1 MLQPVKPKIGGQAVI
16 EGVMMRGPK
25 TTAVAVRKN
34 DDIVIKT
41 QENRSLQDKYKFL
54 KLPILRGVV
63 ALIEMLVLGIQTLS
77 YSASVAGLE
86 DEEELTGKDIAF
98 ALVSALGFAVLL
110 FIVLPTLAVRYISG
124 NLQNSFLLS
133 LVEGLIR
140 IAIFVTYIAVISLM
154 KDIRRVFEYHGAE
167 HKVVHCYENNEK
179 LTPENAQKYSTIHP
193 RCGTSFMMIVMVVSI
208 LLFSFMGW
216 PGVILR
222 IVSRIVML
230 PIVSG
235 VSYEFIRLAGK
246 CNNPIIRIL
255 NASGMWLQRLTT
267 REPDKAQLEVAI
279 AALKSVLN

>member
-86 DEEELTGKDIAF
+86 DEEELTVKDIAF

>member
-1 MLQPVKPKIGGQAVI
+1 M
-16 EGVMMRGPK
+16 
-25 TTAVAVRKN
+25 
-34 DDIVIKT
+34 
-41 QENRSLQDKYKFL
+41 
-54 KLPILRGVV
+54 

-255 NASGMWLQRLTT
+255 NAPGMWLQRLTT